1 MKHALHA
8 EMSESSRH
16 QGKWRVLSAGC
27 LAHFTHDGFT
37 DMLYIFFPIWQ
48 QFFSLSFTE
57 IGFLRT
63 LFSGTMA
70 GFQLPSGIVVDRMGP
85 LNSLMLG
92 AILTG
97 LALACT
103 AFAPSVFLLFLLL
116 VIGGAGSSAQHPVSS
131 SAISN
136 TYGGAAS
143 RVALGTYNFSGDIGK
158 LLFPSAAAVLIVHL
172 GWQKAIG
179 TLGICGFLSASIIL
193 ALLYRNPPE
202 ILSNSGPALSARFSF
217 LLAGGSFSFVAL
229 SCIGILDSATR
240 TALLTFLPF
249 LLRSKAAD
257 MPALG
262 MALSLIFAGGAA
274 GKFVCGVAAT
284 RVGPL
289 RTVIATELATAIFI
303 YALPLLPVRTILLLC
318 PLLGIALNGTSSVL
332 YGSVPELVAYESR
345 NNAFAFFYTCTIGAG
360 ALSPFLYGV
369 VGDHLGIAPTL
380 TIVAA
385 IATVTIPL
393 TIPLRGRLARY

>member
-1 MKHALHA
+1 MKHTLHDS
-8 EMSESSRH
+8 MSESSRCH
-16 QGKWRVLSAGC
+16 RKWRVLSAGC

-37 DMLYIFFPIWQ
+37 DMLYVFFPIWQ
-48 QFFSLSFTE
+48 QFFTLGFTE

-63 LFSGTMA
+63 LFSGAMA
-70 GFQLPSGIVVDRMGP
+70 GFQLPSGVVVDRIGP
-85 LNSLMLG
+85 IISLMLG

-97 LALACT
+97 LALAST
-103 AFAPSVFLLFLLL
+103 AFAPSALVLFALL
-116 VIGGAGSSAQHPVSS
+116 VVGGVGSSAQHPVSS

-143 RVALGTYNFSGDIGK
+143 RLALGAYNFSGDIGK
-158 LLFPSAAAVLIVHL
+158 LLFPSAAALLIAHF

-179 TLGICGFLSASIIL
+179 TLGLCGFLSAAIIL
-193 ALLYRNPPE
+193 TLLFGRPPE
-202 ILSNSGPALSARFSF
+202 IHRNSGTASSARFDF
-217 LLAGGSFSFVAL
+217 LRAGGSFSFVAL

-249 LLRSKAAD
+249 LLRSKGAD

-274 GKFVCGVAAT
+274 GKFACGAAAS

-289 RTVIATELATAIFI
+289 RTVIATEMATAILI
-303 YALPLLPVRTILLLC
+303 YALLFLPVKTILLLC

-332 YGSVPELVAYESR
+332 YGSVPELVACESR
-345 NNAFAFFYTCTIGAG
+345 NDAFAFFYTCTIGAG
-360 ALSPFLYGV
+360 ALSPFLYGII
-369 VGDHLGIAPTL
+369 GDHFGVLTTL
-380 TIVAA
+380 TIVAV
-385 IATVTIPL
+385 IATGTIPL
-393 TIPLRGRLARY
+393 TIPLRGKLARY